1 MSTMLAEVEALV
13 LQYVP
18 ELIKSLTGF
27 EESEENFGICY
38 NFTLGT
44 IRSERYLSVNSHE
57 IRRKIEAIVENME
70 ITNFTTEAGQL
81 RRCYEEFIA
90 DPACVDHYVH
100 DIHWSVLLF
109 LLTVAYN
116 PVGALKERLRTGEP
130 IQLFE
135 PAEPAEVRLLD
146 KERNDLI
153 AELLEDNLTLDLGDD
168 KQGSELSDW
177 SDLEEDVPSD
187 YIGIEQKEV
196 EVESIE
202 IGNKLDTKRV
212 ESNEMVV
219 FNKIEPPRQENAYE
233 TFNDE
238 YSTEWL
244 QENVQT
250 IWWIDPQYKVNV
262 NSEHRG
268 ASFCDFW
275 TERIVKVSHGFL
287 KTEPVSTVSEY
298 CMLREILWMFTN
310 PVDCKLFRLD
320 DDQIW
325 INTNVS
331 LSSTT
336 EHGLQTFLLNFT
348 EYMTIAYR
356 LRNFCRSVL
365 EPHSSRS
372 LPAPHSFECYAAG
385 VKDFLEHMESVMIDK
400 EKELI
405 EQEPGKTF
413 TIIRLFHELEPELF
427 VLKKLYDI
435 HKFSVLDWTKFPAH
449 IAVAHLLS
457 GLFRS
462 VKLSANLEKGNMA
475 FALLL
480 AALKCYMNM
489 IDTWWTEGRLDDWR
503 EEFLVEK
510 MYAENVPIGLLTGY
524 QARLFSK
531 CKIRSFYVSS
541 AISEVIENDPI
552 IKLLLH
558 HSLEAGYTLNILN
571 GLDRISDMRKE
582 QGTDENLIYVSFLET
597 IVGELERFRTE
608 NLNSREEEA
617 NNNKPNLA
625 IIEKK
630 TENSTLK
637 NVRKQLREVC
647 DDNLLLLAFNSTL
660 QLVDESDQHTSQ
672 SFSVAEISNHRNL
685 SNAYTLYTIL
695 NSISTLQL
703 PLEHVLFNAIK
714 NLMETKRQAANHYVT
729 YIYKDEFLVMNH
741 LRNIRKVLLLEASDL
756 MDYFYTDLFRR
767 IEAGESWA
775 NPYLLTIQLNDILAS
790 RFNNMT
796 SLFTVEVNATLGY
809 QSERTTTVLLAIDDI
824 RILYN
829 PSHDLTNMIN
839 DETMA
844 SYNSVLR
851 FLLKVKWAL
860 GALNRL
866 RFPESLKKRPPYA
879 SFGML
884 DLILKRLAMLKF
896 WMIFSV
902 QCIHSHLMTH
912 VLQSFGEQLDEKL
925 DQADNLNEMITV
937 HQSYICTIFD
947 HCFQH
952 DDSEPVRSSIIRLLN
967 LVYILRDEWNNTVLF
982 TEMDARGDITE
993 NSALEDFIANSQVDE
1008 LERTYCKCHQQLA
1021 KLLSKEAYGKH
1032 RLHLTGLADAFSYN
1046 VPY

>member
-1 MSTMLAEVEALV
+1 MSTMLAEVQALV

-27 EESEENFGICY
+27 DESEENFNICY
-38 NFTLGT
+38 NFTIGT
-44 IRSERYLSVNSHE
+44 IRNDRYLSVNSHE
-57 IRRKIEAIVENME
+57 IRRMMQAIIENME
-70 ITNFTTEAGQL
+70 ISNFTTEAGHL
-81 RRCYEEFIA
+81 RRCYEELIS
-90 DPACVDHYVH
+90 DPTCLDHYVH

-116 PVGALKERLRTGEP
+116 PVGALKERLRTGEI

-135 PAEPAEVRLLD
+135 PEATEVSCQD
-146 KERNDLI
+146 KEREELI
-153 AELLEDNLTLDLGDD
+153 AELLAENLPLEPYDD
-168 KQGSELSDW
+168 KEGSELSDW
-177 SDLEEDVPSD
+177 SDLEEVASGN
-187 YIGIEQKEV
+187 YNSIEQKEV
-196 EVESIE
+196 EIESIE
-202 IGNKLDTKRV
+202 VGNKFDSRAIDLL
-212 ESNEMVV
+212 EPIV
-219 FNKIEPPRQENAYE
+219 FNKIEPPRQEESYE
-233 TFNDE
+233 TFNE
-238 YSTEWL
+238 GFAGEWL
-244 QENVQT
+244 QNNVQEA
-250 IWWIDPQYKVNV
+250 WWDDPQYKVEV

-287 KTEPVSTVSEY
+287 KSDPVSTVSEY
-298 CMLREILWMFTN
+298 SMLREILWMFTN
-310 PVDCKLFRLD
+310 PVDCKLFRID

-336 EHGLQTFLLNFT
+336 EHGIQTFLLNFT

-356 LRNFCRSVL
+356 LRNFCSSIL
-365 EPHSSRS
+365 EHTARS

-385 VKDFLEHMESVMIDK
+385 VKSFMDNIEAVMIEH

-405 EQEPGKTF
+405 KQEPGKTY
-413 TIIRLFHELEPELF
+413 TIIKLFHDLEPELF

-462 VKLSANLEKGNMA
+462 VKLSANLEKGNLA

-510 MYAENVPIGLLTGY
+510 TYAENSSTGLQTGY

-541 AISEVIENDPI
+541 TISEVIENDPI

-582 QGTDENLIYVSFLET
+582 QGTDENLIYASFLET
-597 IVGELERFRTE
+597 IVKELERFRTE
-608 NLNSREEEA
+608 NPTEKSCGTSSQIVDQETKNENALME
-617 NNNKPNLA
+617 NL
-625 IIEKK
+625 
-630 TENSTLK
+630 
-637 NVRKQLREVC
+637 RKQMREIC
-647 DDNLLLLAFNSTL
+647 DDDLLLVAFNSTL
-660 QLVDESDQHTSQ
+660 QLVDESCRQTGTAELSSVIEQ
-672 SFSVAEISNHRNL
+672 STRKL

-714 NLMETKRQAANHYVT
+714 TLMETKRQAANHYVT
-729 YIYKDEFLVMNH
+729 YIYKDEFHAMDH
-741 LRNIRKVLLLEASDL
+741 LKNIRKVLLLEASDL

-790 RFNNMT
+790 RFNDMT
-796 SLFTVEVNATLGY
+796 SLFTVEVNRTAGY
-809 QSERTTTVLLAIDDI
+809 KLDTTVVLMAIDEI
-824 RILYN
+824 CVLYN
-829 PSHDLTNMIN
+829 PSHDLSNMIN

-844 SYNSVLR
+844 SYNSVFR

-860 GALNRL
+860 GTLEML
-866 RFPESLKKRPPYA
+866 RFPESQKKRPPYA

-902 QCIHSHLMTH
+902 QSIHSHLMTH

-925 DQADNLNEMITV
+925 DLADNLSEMIAV
-937 HQSYICTIFD
+937 HQSYIGTIFD
-947 HCFQH
+947 HCFQQ
-952 DDSEPVRSSIIRLLN
+952 DDSKPVMEGVIRLLN
-967 LVYILRDEWNNTVLF
+967 LVHILRDEWNNTVLY
-982 TEMDARGDITE
+982 TEMDARGDITD
-993 NSALEDFIANSQVDE
+993 NSTLGDFITNSQVDE
-1008 LERTYCKCHQQLA
+1008 LEQTYCKCHQQLA
-1021 KLLSKEAYGKH
+1021 KLLSREAYGKH
-1032 RLHLTGLADAFSYN
+1032 KLHLTGLADAFSYN

>member
-1 MSTMLAEVEALV
+1 MSKMLAEVEALV

-27 EESEENFGICY
+27 NESEENFDICY

-44 IRSERYLSVNSHE
+44 IKNDRYLSVNSHE
-57 IRRKIEAIVENME
+57 IRRKMEAIIENME
-70 ITNFTTEAGQL
+70 ITNFTTEAGHL
-81 RRCYEEFIA
+81 RRCYEEFIS
-90 DPACVDHYVH
+90 DPACLDHYVQ
-100 DIHWSVLLF
+100 DIQWSVLLF

-116 PVGALKERLRTGEP
+116 PVGALKERLRTGDS

-135 PAEPAEVRLLD
+135 PEPPEVRWQD
-146 KERNDLI
+146 KERENLI
-153 AELLEDNLTLDLGDD
+153 AELLEDNFPLDTRDD
-168 KQGSELSDW
+168 REESELSDW
-177 SDLEEDVPSD
+177 SDLEESASGN
-187 YIGIEQKEV
+187 YHSIGQKEV
-196 EVESIE
+196 EIESIE
-202 IGNKLDTKRV
+202 VGNKLACGNA
-212 ESNEMVV
+212 ELQEMVV
-219 FNKIEPPRQENAYE
+219 FNKIEPPRQEETYD

-238 YSTEWL
+238 LAVDWL
-244 QENVQT
+244 QQNVQEA
-250 IWWIDPQYKVNV
+250 WWNDPQYKVEV

-287 KTEPVSTVSEY
+287 KSEPVSTVSEH

-310 PVDCKLFRLD
+310 PVDCKLFRID

-356 LRNFCRSVL
+356 LRNFCSSIL
-365 EPHSSRS
+365 EHTARS

-385 VKDFLEHMESVMIDK
+385 VKSFLDNIEAVMIRY
-400 EKELI
+400 EQELI
-405 EQEPGKTF
+405 KQEPGKTY
-413 TIIRLFHELEPELF
+413 TIIKFFHELEPELF

-462 VKLSANLEKGNMA
+462 VKLSANLEKGNLA

-480 AALKCYMNM
+480 AALKCYMNI

-510 MYAENVPIGLLTGY
+510 TYAENSPTGLQTGY

-582 QGTDENLIYVSFLET
+582 QGMDENLVYVNFLET
-597 IVGELERFRTE
+597 IVHELERFRTE
-608 NLNSREEEA
+608 SPKEKSCETEQQ
-617 NNNKPNLA
+617 PVVQ
-625 IIEKK
+625 EKK
-630 TENSTLK
+630 SENAVLH
-637 NVRKQLREVC
+637 NLRKQMREVC
-647 DDNLLLLAFNSTL
+647 DDDLLLLAFNSTL
-660 QLVDESDQHTSQ
+660 QLVDESCRQTGTDEPSSPAEQ
-672 SFSVAEISNHRNL
+672 SAGKL
-685 SNAYTLYTIL
+685 SNAYTMYTIL

-729 YIYKDEFLVMNH
+729 YIYKDEFHVMDH
-741 LRNIRKVLLLEASDL
+741 LKNIRKVLLLEASDL
-756 MDYFYTDLFRR
+756 MDYFYSDLFRR

-790 RFNNMT
+790 RFNDMT
-796 SLFTVEVNATLGY
+796 SLFTVEVNRAAGY
-809 QSERTTTVLLAIDDI
+809 KLDTTIVLAAIDEI
-824 RILYN
+824 QVLYN
-829 PSHDLTNMIN
+829 PSHDLSNMIN

-844 SYNSVLR
+844 SYNSVFR

-860 GALNRL
+860 GTLEML
-866 RFPESLKKRPPYA
+866 RFPESQKKRPPYA

-925 DQADNLNEMITV
+925 DLADNLSEMIAV
-937 HQSYICTIFD
+937 HQSYIATIFD
-947 HCFQH
+947 HCFQQ
-952 DDSEPVRSSIIRLLN
+952 DDSKPVMEGIIRLLN
-967 LVYILRDEWNNTVLF
+967 LVHILRDEWNNTVLY
-982 TEMDARGDITE
+982 TEMDTRGDIPD
-993 NSALEDFIANSQVDE
+993 NSTMGDFIANSQVDE

-1021 KLLSKEAYGKH
+1021 KLLSREAYGKH
-1032 RLHLTGLADAFSYN
+1032 KLHLTGLADAFSYN
-1046 VPY
+1046 EPY

>member
-1 MSTMLAEVEALV
+1 MSAMLAEVEALV

-27 EESEENFGICY
+27 GESEENFAICH

-44 IRSERYLSVNSHE
+44 IRNDRYLSVNSHE
-57 IRRKIEAIVENME
+57 IRRKMQAIIENME

-81 RRCYEEFIA
+81 RRCYEELIN
-90 DPACVDHYVH
+90 DPACLDHYVH

-116 PVGALKERLRTGEP
+116 PVGALKERLRTGEVL
-130 IQLFE
+130 QLYE
-135 PAEPAEVRLLD
+135 PESTEVRYQD
-146 KERNDLI
+146 KQREELI
-153 AELLEDNLTLDLGDD
+153 AELLEDNLPLTPFDD
-168 KQGSELSDW
+168 KEGSELSDW
-177 SDLEEDVPSD
+177 SDLEENASGN
-187 YIGIEQKEV
+187 YHSIEQKEV
-196 EVESIE
+196 EIESIE
-202 IGNKLDTKRV
+202 VGNKLDSRNIQLH
-212 ESNEMVV
+212 EQAV
-219 FNKIEPPRQENAYE
+219 FNRIEPPRQEVSYE

-238 YSTEWL
+238 MSEQWL
-244 QENVQT
+244 EHNVQVP
-250 IWWIDPQYKVNV
+250 WWNDAQYKIEV

-287 KTEPVSTVSEY
+287 KSEPVSTVSEY
-298 CMLREILWMFTN
+298 SMLREILWMFTN
-310 PVDCKLFRLD
+310 PVDCKLFRID

-336 EHGLQTFLLNFT
+336 EHGIQTFLLNFT

-356 LRNFCRSVL
+356 LRNFCSNIL
-365 EPHSSRS
+365 EHTARS

-385 VKDFLEHMESVMIDK
+385 VKSFLDNMEAVMIQH

-405 EQEPGKTF
+405 KQEPGKTY
-413 TIIRLFHELEPELF
+413 TIIKLFHELEPELF

-462 VKLSANLEKGNMA
+462 VKLSANLEKGNLA

-510 MYAENVPIGLLTGY
+510 TYAENSSIGLQTGY

-582 QGTDENLIYVSFLET
+582 QGTDENLIYTSFLET
-597 IVGELERFRTE
+597 IVEELERFRTE
-608 NLNSREEEA
+608 ISTEKSCETNLQSDGQQMKNENA
-617 NNNKPNLA
+617 MLDNL
-625 IIEKK
+625 
-630 TENSTLK
+630 
-637 NVRKQLREVC
+637 RKQMREVC
-647 DDNLLLLAFNSTL
+647 DDDLMLLAFSSTL
-660 QLVDESDQHTSQ
+660 QLVNESSRQTGTVEMQ
-672 SFSVAEISNHRNL
+672 SATKQSTRKL
-685 SNAYTLYTIL
+685 SNAYNLYMIL
-695 NSISTLQL
+695 NSISSLQL

-729 YIYKDEFLVMNH
+729 YIYKDEFHVMDH
-741 LRNIRKVLLLEASDL
+741 LKNIRKVLLLEASDL
-756 MDYFYTDLFRR
+756 MDYFYSDLFRR

-790 RFNNMT
+790 RFNDMT
-796 SLFTVEVNATLGY
+796 SLFTVEVNRTAGY
-809 QSERTTTVLLAIDDI
+809 KLDTTIVLMAIDEI
-824 RILYN
+824 RVLYN
-829 PSHDLTNMIN
+829 PSQDLSNMIN

-844 SYNSVLR
+844 SYNSVFR

-860 GALNRL
+860 GTLEML
-866 RFPESLKKRPPYA
+866 RFTESQKKRPPYA

-902 QCIHSHLMTH
+902 QSIHSHLMTH

-925 DQADNLNEMITV
+925 DLADNLSEMIAV
-937 HQSYICTIFD
+937 HQSYIGTIFD
-947 HCFQH
+947 HCFQQ
-952 DDSEPVRSSIIRLLN
+952 DDSKPVMEGIIRLLN
-967 LVYILRDEWNNTVLF
+967 LVHILRDEWNNTVLY

-993 NSALEDFIANSQVDE
+993 NSTMADFIANSQVDE

-1021 KLLSKEAYGKH
+1021 KLLSREAYGKH
-1032 RLHLTGLADAFSYN
+1032 KLHLTGLADAFSYN

>member
-27 EESEENFGICY
+27 DESEENFGICY

-44 IRSERYLSVNSHE
+44 IRNDRYLSVNSHD
-57 IRRKIEAIVENME
+57 IRRKMQAIIENME
-70 ITNFTTEAGQL
+70 ISNFTTEAAHL
-81 RRCYEEFIA
+81 RRCYEELIS
-90 DPACVDHYVH
+90 DPACLDHYVH

-116 PVGALKERLRTGEP
+116 PVGALKERLRTGEVL
-130 IQLFE
+130 QLFE
-135 PAEPAEVRLLD
+135 PEATVVRCQD
-146 KERNDLI
+146 KEREELI
-153 AELLEDNLTLDLGDD
+153 AELLEDNLPLDPYDD
-168 KQGSELSDW
+168 QEGSELSDW
-177 SDLEEDVPSD
+177 SDLEENASGN
-187 YIGIEQKEV
+187 YNSIEQKEV
-196 EVESIE
+196 EIESIE
-202 IGNKLDTKRV
+202 VGNKLDSRT
-212 ESNEMVV
+212 EELHEPIV
-219 FNKIEPPRQENAYE
+219 FNKIEPPRQEESYE
-233 TFNDE
+233 TFNEEFAGD
-238 YSTEWL
+238 WL
-244 QENVQT
+244 QNNVQVD
-250 IWWIDPQYKVNV
+250 WWNDPHYKVEV

-275 TERIVKVSHGFL
+275 NERIVKASHGFL
-287 KTEPVSTVSEY
+287 KSDPVSTVSEY

-310 PVDCKLFRLD
+310 PVDCKLFRID

-336 EHGLQTFLLNFT
+336 EHGIQTFLLNFT

-356 LRNFCRSVL
+356 LRNFCSSIL
-365 EPHSSRS
+365 EHRARN

-385 VKDFLEHMESVMIDK
+385 VKSFLDNIEAIMIRH

-405 EQEPGKTF
+405 RQEPGKTY
-413 TIIRLFHELEPELF
+413 TIIKLFHELEPELF

-462 VKLSANLEKGNMA
+462 VKLSANLEKGNLA

-510 MYAENVPIGLLTGY
+510 TYAENASTGLQTGY

-582 QGTDENLIYVSFLET
+582 QGTDENLIYASFLET
-597 IVGELERFRTE
+597 IVEELERFRTE
-608 NLNSREEEA
+608 NPKENCCETDQQFVHQ
-617 NNNKPNLA
+617 
-625 IIEKK
+625 EKK
-630 TENSTLK
+630 SENASLE
-637 NVRKQLREVC
+637 NLRKQMREVC
-647 DDNLLLLAFNSTL
+647 DDDLLLLAFNSTL
-660 QLVDESDQHTSQ
+660 QLVDESSRPSAMSESSSATEQ
-672 SFSVAEISNHRNL
+672 STRKL
-685 SNAYTLYTIL
+685 SNAYNLYMIL

-714 NLMETKRQAANHYVT
+714 TLMETKRQAANHYVT
-729 YIYKDEFLVMNH
+729 YIYKDEFHVMNH
-741 LRNIRKVLLLEASDL
+741 LKNIRKVLLLEASDL
-756 MDYFYTDLFRR
+756 MDYFYSDLFRR
-767 IEAGESWA
+767 VEAGESWA

-790 RFNNMT
+790 RFNDMT
-796 SLFTVEVNATLGY
+796 SLFTVEINRTAGY
-809 QSERTTTVLLAIDDI
+809 KLDTTIVLMAIDEI
-824 RILYN
+824 RVLYN
-829 PSHDLTNMIN
+829 PSHDLSNMIN

-844 SYNSVLR
+844 SYNSVFR

-860 GALNRL
+860 GTLEML
-866 RFPESLKKRPPYA
+866 RFPESQKKRPPYA
-879 SFGML
+879 CFGML

-902 QCIHSHLMTH
+902 QSIHSHLMTH

-925 DQADNLNEMITV
+925 DLADNLSEMIAV
-937 HQSYICTIFD
+937 HQSYIGTIFD
-947 HCFQH
+947 HCFQQ
-952 DDSEPVRSSIIRLLN
+952 DDSKPVMEGIIRLLN
-967 LVYILRDEWNNTVLF
+967 LVHILRDEWNNTVLH
-982 TEMDARGDITE
+982 TEMDARGDIPD
-993 NSALEDFIANSQVDE
+993 NSTMGDFIVNSQVDE

-1021 KLLSKEAYGKH
+1021 KLLSREAYGKH
-1032 RLHLTGLADAFSYN
+1032 KLHLTGLADAFSYN

>member
-13 LQYVP
+13 LQHVP

-27 EESEENFGICY
+27 SESEENFSICY

-44 IRSERYLSVNSHE
+44 IRSDRYLSVNSHE
-57 IRRKIEAIVENME
+57 IRRKIEAVIENME
-70 ITNFTTEAGQL
+70 ITNFTTEAGHL
-81 RRCYEEFIA
+81 RRCYEELIN
-90 DPACVDHYVH
+90 DPACLDHYVH

-116 PVGALKERLRTGEP
+116 PVGALKERLRTGET
-130 IQLFE
+130 IVLFE
-135 PAEPAEVRLLD
+135 PEPAEVKLQD
-146 KERNDLI
+146 KEREELI
-153 AELLEDNLTLDLGDD
+153 AELLEDNLPLEPRDD
-168 KQGSELSDW
+168 NEGSELSDW
-177 SDLEEDVPSD
+177 SDLEESASG
-187 YIGIEQKEV
+187 YYHSIEQKEV

-202 IGNKLDTKRV
+202 VGNKLEDGKTA
-212 ESNEMVV
+212 ESTEMVV
-219 FNKIEPPRQENAYE
+219 FSKIQPPRQEESYE
-233 TFNDE
+233 TFSDE
-238 YSTEWL
+238 FAIDWL
-244 QENVQT
+244 QEHVQSA
-250 IWWIDPQYKVNV
+250 WWDDPQYKVEV

-287 KTEPVSTVSEY
+287 KSDPVSTVSEY
-298 CMLREILWMFTN
+298 CILREILWMFTN
-310 PVDCKLFRLD
+310 PVDCKLFRID

-336 EHGLQTFLLNFT
+336 EHGIQTFLLNFT

-356 LRNFCRSVL
+356 LRNFCRSIL
-365 EPHSSRS
+365 EHTARS

-385 VKDFLEHMESVMIDK
+385 VKSFLDHMESVMIRH

-405 EQEPGKTF
+405 KQEPGKTH
-413 TIIRLFHELEPELF
+413 TIIKLFHELEPELF

-462 VKLSANLEKGNMA
+462 VKLSANLEKGNLA

-510 MYAENVPIGLLTGY
+510 TYGEHSPTGLQTGY
-524 QARLFSK
+524 QARMFSK

-582 QGTDENLIYVSFLET
+582 QGTDENLIYTSFLKT
-597 IVGELERFRTE
+597 IVDELERFRTE
-608 NLNSREEEA
+608 NPRESGCDSDPQASLAVEEREHSMVE
-617 NNNKPNLA
+617 NL
-625 IIEKK
+625 
-630 TENSTLK
+630 
-637 NVRKQLREVC
+637 RKQMREVC
-647 DDNLLLLAFNSTL
+647 DDDLLLLAFNSTL
-660 QLVDESDQHTSQ
+660 QLVDESYRLTEASEPSQ
-672 SFSVAEISNHRNL
+672 SCAGRTDRTL
-685 SNAYTLYTIL
+685 SNAYTLYMKL

-714 NLMETKRQAANHYVT
+714 NLMETKRHAANHYVT
-729 YIYKDEFLVMNH
+729 YIYKDEFHVMDH
-741 LRNIRKVLLLEASDL
+741 LKNIRKVLLLEASDL
-756 MDYFYTDLFRR
+756 MDYFYSDLFRR
-767 IEAGESWA
+767 IEAGENWA

-790 RFNNMT
+790 RFNDMT
-796 SLFTVEVNATLGY
+796 SLFTVEVNRTAGY
-809 QSERTTTVLLAIDDI
+809 KLDTTTVLLAIDEI
-824 RILYN
+824 RVLYN
-829 PSHDLTNMIN
+829 PSHDLSNMIN
-839 DETMA
+839 DDTMA
-844 SYNSVLR
+844 SYNSVFR

-860 GALNRL
+860 GTLEML
-866 RFPESLKKRPPYA
+866 RFPELLKKRPPYA

-925 DQADNLNEMITV
+925 DLADNLSEMITV
-937 HQSYICTIFD
+937 HQSYIGTIFD
-947 HCFQH
+947 HCFQQ
-952 DDSEPVRSSIIRLLN
+952 DDSKPVMEGIVRLLN
-967 LVYILRDEWNNTVLF
+967 LVHILRDEWNNTVLH
-982 TEMDARGDITE
+982 TEMDARGDIPD
-993 NSALEDFIANSQVDE
+993 NSTMGDFIENSQVDE

-1021 KLLSKEAYGKH
+1021 KLLSREAYGKH
-1032 RLHLTGLADAFSYN
+1032 KLHLTGLADAFSYN

>member
-1 MSTMLAEVEALV
+1 
-13 LQYVP
+13 
-18 ELIKSLTGF
+18 
-27 EESEENFGICY
+27 
-38 NFTLGT
+38 
-44 IRSERYLSVNSHE
+44 
-57 IRRKIEAIVENME
+57 ME

-81 RRCYEEFIA
+81 RRCYEELIV
-90 DPACVDHYVH
+90 DDTCLDHYVH

-116 PVGALKERLRTGEP
+116 PVGALKERLRTGET
-130 IQLFE
+130 IELFV
-135 PAEPAEVRLLD
+135 PQPTIARLQD
-146 KERNDLI
+146 KEREDLI
-153 AELLEDNLTLDLGDD
+153 AELLEDNIQLDLLDD
-168 KQGSELSDW
+168 KEGSELSDW
-177 SDLEEDVPSD
+177 SDLEESASG
-187 YIGIEQKEV
+187 YYNSIEQREV

-202 IGNKLDTKRV
+202 VGNKLELDGMSASCT
-212 ESNEMVV
+212 EMIV
-219 FNKIEPPRQENAYE
+219 FNKIEPPRQEDSYV
-233 TFNDE
+233 TFSEEFAVD
-238 YSTEWL
+238 WL
-244 QENVQT
+244 QEHTQPG
-250 IWWIDPQYKVNV
+250 WWDDLQYKVKV
-262 NSEHRG
+262 NSDHRG

-287 KTEPVSTVSEY
+287 KSDPVSTVSEY
-298 CMLREILWMFTN
+298 CILREILWMFTN
-310 PVDCKLFRLD
+310 PVDCKLFRID

-336 EHGLQTFLLNFT
+336 EHGIQTFLLNFT

-356 LRNFCRSVL
+356 LRNFCRSIL
-365 EPHSSRS
+365 EHQPRS

-385 VKDFLEHMESVMIDK
+385 VKSFLDHMESVMIQH

-405 EQEPGKTF
+405 KQEPGKTY
-413 TIIRLFHELEPELF
+413 TIIKLFHELEPELF

-462 VKLSANLEKGNMA
+462 VKLSANLEKGNLA

-510 MYAENVPIGLLTGY
+510 TYGECSPAGLQTGY

-552 IKLLLH
+552 IKLLLR

-582 QGTDENLIYVSFLET
+582 QEMDENLIYTSFLET
-597 IVGELERFRTE
+597 IVEELEKFRTE
-608 NLNSREEEA
+608 KEA
-617 NNNKPNLA
+617 KENDHVPDQQLA
-625 IIEKK
+625 AVK
-630 TENSTLK
+630 T
-637 NVRKQLREVC
+637 
-647 DDNLLLLAFNSTL
+647 
-660 QLVDESDQHTSQ
+660 
-672 SFSVAEISNHRNL
+672 
-685 SNAYTLYTIL
+685 
-695 NSISTLQL
+695 L

-729 YIYKDEFLVMNH
+729 YIYKDEFHVMDH
-741 LRNIRKVLLLEASDL
+741 LKNIRKVLLLEASDL
-756 MDYFYTDLFRR
+756 MDYFYSDLFRR
-767 IEAGESWA
+767 IEAGENWA

-790 RFNNMT
+790 RFNDMT
-796 SLFTVEVNATLGY
+796 SLFTIEVSHAAGY
-809 QSERTTTVLLAIDDI
+809 KLDTTTVLLAIDEI
-824 RILYN
+824 RVLYN
-829 PSHDLTNMIN
+829 PNHDLSNMIN
-839 DETMA
+839 DDTMA
-844 SYNSVLR
+844 NYNSVFR

-860 GALNRL
+860 GTLEML
-866 RFPESLKKRPPYA
+866 HFPELLKKRPPYA
-879 SFGML
+879 SFSML
-884 DLILKRLAMLKF
+884 DLILKRLAMLRF

-925 DQADNLNEMITV
+925 DVADNLSEMITV
-937 HQSYICTIFD
+937 HQSYIGTIFD
-947 HCFQH
+947 HCFQQE
-952 DDSEPVRSSIIRLLN
+952 DSKLVMEGIIRLLN
-967 LVYILRDEWNNTVLF
+967 LVHILRDEWNNTVLY
-982 TEMDARGDITE
+982 TEMDARGDIPD
-993 NSALEDFIANSQVDE
+993 NSTMCDFITNSQVGE

-1021 KLLSKEAYGKH
+1021 KLLSREAYGKH
-1032 RLHLTGLADAFSYN
+1032 KLHLTGLADAFSYN

>member
-27 EESEENFGICY
+27 GESEENFNICY

-44 IRSERYLSVNSHE
+44 IRNDRYLSVNSHE
-57 IRRKIEAIVENME
+57 IRRKMQAIIENME
-70 ITNFTTEAGQL
+70 ISNFTTEAGHL
-81 RRCYEEFIA
+81 RRCYEELIS
-90 DPACVDHYVH
+90 DPACLGHYVH

-116 PVGALKERLRTGEP
+116 PVGALKERLRTGEV
-130 IQLFE
+130 ISLFE
-135 PAEPAEVRLLD
+135 PEATEVRCQD
-146 KERNDLI
+146 KERDDLI
-153 AELLEDNLTLDLGDD
+153 AELMEDNLPLEPYDD

-177 SDLEEDVPSD
+177 SDLEENASGN
-187 YIGIEQKEV
+187 YNSIEQKEV
-196 EVESIE
+196 EIESIE
-202 IGNKLDTKRV
+202 VGNKLDSRTV
-212 ESNEMVV
+212 ELHEPIV
-219 FNKIEPPRQENAYE
+219 FNKIEPPRQEESYE

-238 YSTEWL
+238 FAGDWL
-244 QENVQT
+244 QNNIQVD
-250 IWWIDPQYKVNV
+250 WWNDPQYKVDV
-262 NSEHRG
+262 NSAHRG

-287 KTEPVSTVSEY
+287 KSDPVSTVSEY

-310 PVDCKLFRLD
+310 PVDCKLFRID

-336 EHGLQTFLLNFT
+336 EHGIQTFLLNFT

-356 LRNFCRSVL
+356 LRNFCRSIL
-365 EPHSSRS
+365 EHTARN

-385 VKDFLEHMESVMIDK
+385 VKSFLDNIEAVMIRH

-405 EQEPGKTF
+405 KQEPGKTY
-413 TIIRLFHELEPELF
+413 TIIKLFHELEPELF

-462 VKLSANLEKGNMA
+462 VKLSANLEKGNLA

-510 MYAENVPIGLLTGY
+510 TYADNSSTGLQTGY

-582 QGTDENLIYVSFLET
+582 QETDENLIYASFLET
-597 IVGELERFRTE
+597 IVEELEGFRTE
-608 NLNSREEEA
+608 NPTKECCETSQQIVGLEKNSENASLE
-617 NNNKPNLA
+617 NL
-625 IIEKK
+625 
-630 TENSTLK
+630 
-637 NVRKQLREVC
+637 RKQMREVC
-647 DDNLLLLAFNSTL
+647 DDDLLLLAFNSTL
-660 QLVDESDQHTSQ
+660 QLVDESYRMTGT
-672 SFSVAEISNHRNL
+672 AEPSSASEQATRKL
-685 SNAYTLYTIL
+685 SNAYTLYMIL

-729 YIYKDEFLVMNH
+729 SIYKDEFHVMDH
-741 LRNIRKVLLLEASDL
+741 LKNIRKVLLLEASDL
-756 MDYFYTDLFRR
+756 MDYFYSDLFRKV
-767 IEAGESWA
+767 EAGESWA

-790 RFNNMT
+790 RFTDMT
-796 SLFTVEVNATLGY
+796 SLFTVEVNRAAGY
-809 QSERTTTVLLAIDDI
+809 KLDTTIVLLAIDEI
-824 RILYN
+824 RVLYN
-829 PSHDLTNMIN
+829 PSHDLSNMIN

-844 SYNSVLR
+844 SYNSVFR

-860 GALNRL
+860 GTLEML
-866 RFPESLKKRPPYA
+866 RFPESQKKRPPYA
-879 SFGML
+879 CFGML
-884 DLILKRLAMLKF
+884 DLILKRLAMLRF

-902 QCIHSHLMTH
+902 QSIHSHLMTH

-925 DQADNLNEMITV
+925 DLADNLSEMIAV
-937 HQSYICTIFD
+937 HQSYIGTIFD
-947 HCFQH
+947 HCFQQ
-952 DDSEPVRSSIIRLLN
+952 DDGKPVMEGIIRLLN
-967 LVYILRDEWNNTVLF
+967 LVHILRDEWNNTVLYS
-982 TEMDARGDITE
+982 EMDARGDIPD
-993 NSALEDFIANSQVDE
+993 NSTMGDFITNSQVDD

-1021 KLLSKEAYGKH
+1021 KLLSREAYGKH
-1032 RLHLTGLADAFSYN
+1032 KLHLTGLADAFSYN